1 MRFDAFS
8 AGVFSRTVPGS
19 GPGSHPDELLQ
30 PSVPRQN
37 FFVEFHSFQ
46 VSTAEL

>member
-1 MRFDAFS
+1 MFLVLEF
-8 AGVFSRTVPGS
+8 VSRTVPGS
-19 GPGSHPDELLQ
+19 GSGCGPYPDELLQ